1 MTLSRFLI
9 KSDYLER
16 NGIFGA
22 FFFPPFIVSA
32 KSGMY
37 TNCLSSH
44 LHFFFFFSPVI
55 IVMVFIRS
63 VSLHSVDWEFPTGAC
78 LAKSNII
85 SGQVYMR
92 TGFSGS
98 WW

>member
-44 LHFFFFFSPVI
+44 LHFFFFFFPLSLLLWFSLDQYRSTQLTGNFPQEHALPKVI
-55 IVMVFIRS
+55 LFQGR
-63 VSLHSVDWEFPTGAC
+63 FT
-78 LAKSNII
+78 
-85 SGQVYMR
+85 
-92 TGFSGS
+92 
-98 WW
+98 